1 MQPKDPIAAGSN
13 TIFREGQNGVS
24 MGSHRT
30 GIDDQSSTDSTPE
43 DVARL
48 YAWANLR
55 GAKYRDYSASRR
67 EHRAEVR
74 YHAAKALLDRELKA
88 QTEAESSAE
97 AAEHEAREA
106 EARALASASNQPQQ
120 A

>member
-1 MQPKDPIAAGSN
+1 MGSN
-13 TIFREGQNGVS
+13 G
-24 MGSHRT
+24 T
-30 GIDDQSSTDSTPE
+30 GIDTQSTTDSTPE

-106 EARALASASNQPQQ
+106 EARALASASSDRTVRLWSVS
-120 A
+120 AAE